1 MLYESHCD
9 SDTIKEFTERIG
21 ILEQEVQEDI
31 MTNMKKD
38 NLLTKFEISSSTE
51 KKINELTTTINN
63 FISDTIQSTQSLDKN
78 NQVLSS
84 TSDSKK
90 KMTEK
95 QKKKKIRKK

>member
-9 SDTIKEFTERIG
+9 SHKIKEFTERIG

-38 NLLTKFEISSSTE
+38 NLLTKFEISSSME

-90 KMTEK
+90 
-95 QKKKKIRKK
+95 

>member
-9 SDTIKEFTERIG
+9 SHKIKEFTERIG

-31 MTNMKKD
+31 MTNMKKE

-90 KMTEK
+90 
-95 QKKKKIRKK
+95 

>member
-9 SDTIKEFTERIG
+9 SDKIEEFTERIG

-31 MTNMKKD
+31 MTNMKKE

-90 KMTEK
+90 
-95 QKKKKIRKK
+95 

>member
-9 SDTIKEFTERIG
+9 SHKIKEFTERIG

-90 KMTEK
+90 
-95 QKKKKIRKK
+95 